1 MEPTESGPD
10 TQPVPA
16 TEEGQAEVAVH
27 ALSTR
32 RATLADLSEL
42 TRLDTAAREA
52 LGGSRGGEL
61 YFLRNARV
69 QPVDDSYRRDLD
81 DPDRLVLLGSIGD
94 VAVGYAVVSAV
105 DLAGGYRLADINEI
119 FVETEARDIGVGE
132 SLISEII
139 RWATQKGCHGLDSRA
154 LPGDRS
160 TKNFFE
166 SNGLV
171 ARAILVHRDLRGS

>member
-1 MEPTESGPD
+1 MEATTPRPESKPGSIA
-10 TQPVPA
+10 QA
-16 TEEGQAEVAVH
+16 GQTDVAVH
-27 ALSTR
+27 AVSAR
-32 RATLADLSEL
+32 RATLADLPEL
-42 TRLDTAAREA
+42 TRLDWAAREA

-69 QPVDDSYRRDLD
+69 QPADDSFRRDLD
-81 DPDRLVLLGSIGD
+81 DPDCLVLLGSIGD

-105 DLAGGYRLADINEI
+105 ELAGGYRLADINEI

-132 SLISEII
+132 SLIKEII
-139 RWATQKGCHGLDSRA
+139 GWATEKGCHGLDSRA

-171 ARAILVHRDLRGS
+171 ARAILVHRDMRGS

>member
-1 MEPTESGPD
+1 MEATTPGPEAE
-10 TQPVPA
+10 PGSVVEA
-16 TEEGQAEVAVH
+16 GQTDVAVH
-27 ALSTR
+27 AVSTR
-32 RATLADLSEL
+32 RARLSDLPEL
-42 TRLDTAAREA
+42 TRLDKAARAA

-69 QPVDDSYRRDLD
+69 EPVEDSYRHDLD
-81 DPDRLVLLGSIGD
+81 DPDCLVLLGSIGD

-105 DLAGGYRLADINEI
+105 ELAGGYRLADINEI

-132 SLISEII
+132 SLIAEII
-139 RWATQKGCHGLDSRA
+139 EWATEKGCHGLDSRA

-171 ARAILVHRDLRGS
+171 ARAILVHRD